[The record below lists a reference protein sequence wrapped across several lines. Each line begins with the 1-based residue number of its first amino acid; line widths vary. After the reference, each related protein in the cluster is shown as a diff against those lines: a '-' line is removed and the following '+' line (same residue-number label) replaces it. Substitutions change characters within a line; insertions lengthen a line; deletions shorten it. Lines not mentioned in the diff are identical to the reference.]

1 MSELLIR
8 WLEAEKNI
16 SALKEQK
23 SVIEEQLKT
32 YGRELESAT
41 SAYAVF
47 MKENGLV
54 EDVVE
59 GEFVEYKVM
68 FSKPRGSVKCEP
80 SAVPDEFCDII
91 RKPRLNEIREYLEE
105 NSVNWATIE
114 FSEPKLTYKL
124 VKK

>member
-32 YGRELESAT
+32 YERELESAT

-47 MKENGLV
+47 MNENGLV
-54 EDVVE
+54 EDEVE
-59 GEFVEYKVM
+59 GEFVKYKVM

-91 RKPRLNEIREYLEE
+91 RKPRLKEIREYLEE